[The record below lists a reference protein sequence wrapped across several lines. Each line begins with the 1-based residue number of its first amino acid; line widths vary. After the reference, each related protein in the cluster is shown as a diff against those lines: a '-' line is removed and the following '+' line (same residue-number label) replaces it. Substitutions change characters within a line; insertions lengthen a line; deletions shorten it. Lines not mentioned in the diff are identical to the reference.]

1 MDDEQPQPPELKRLS
16 PSLAN
21 DLFACFYRAAFRI
34 DGRFDALRRQSPAA
48 ALGVVAH
55 AVIEDLGRG
64 LLTNATPEEAE
75 SLVEDRWLHH
85 LETQA
90 AVLER
95 TWAPATPPAP
105 EDWPGY
111 HLTKARVLRRALRR
125 AVGGPV
131 PGRPTRPS
139 TAIEQ
144 MIEDQKTGL
153 YGRPDRVEGPSS
165 ARRVV
170 DLKTGLTQAEPS
182 ESQLRQLLLYAYLVT
197 TTGDTVASVAIED
210 ASGRRWEQPVQP
222 GQLEATAEESQAR
235 RAEFAAAM
243 AASDPSASATPA
255 ADICKWCAYRLVCQ
269 PYWQHLELGW
279 LHGSVAG
286 QVKDVRR
293 TRAGQEMT
301 VAVESPTD
309 AQNQPWLISG
319 APEDLAT
326 AGQHLALVDAEVSG
340 ANGHL
345 RWRWSSMAR
354 VE

>member
-1 MDDEQPQPPELKRLS
+1 
-16 PSLAN
+16 
-21 DLFACFYRAAFRI
+21 
-34 DGRFDALRRQSPAA
+34 
-48 ALGVVAH
+48 
-55 AVIEDLGRG
+55 
-64 LLTNATPEEAE
+64 
-75 SLVEDRWLHH
+75 
-85 LETQA
+85 
-90 AVLER
+90 
-95 TWAPATPPAP
+95 
-105 EDWPGY
+105 
-111 HLTKARVLRRALRR
+111 
-125 AVGGPV
+125 
-131 PGRPTRPS
+131 
-139 TAIEQ
+139 
-144 MIEDQKTGL
+144 MIEDQETGL

-170 DLKTGLTQAEPS
+170 DLKTGLTQAEPT

-222 GQLEATAEESQAR
+222 GQLEATAEEAQAR

-255 ADICKWCAYRLVCQ
+255 ADICRWCAYRLVCQ

-286 QVKDVRR
+286 QVEDVRR

-301 VAVESPTD
+301 VTVVSPTD
-309 AQNQPWLISG
+309 AQNQSWLISG
-319 APEDLAT
+319 TPEDIAIV
-326 AGQHLALVDAEVSG
+326 GQRLALVDAEASG

-345 RWRWSSMAR
+345 RWRWSSMVR